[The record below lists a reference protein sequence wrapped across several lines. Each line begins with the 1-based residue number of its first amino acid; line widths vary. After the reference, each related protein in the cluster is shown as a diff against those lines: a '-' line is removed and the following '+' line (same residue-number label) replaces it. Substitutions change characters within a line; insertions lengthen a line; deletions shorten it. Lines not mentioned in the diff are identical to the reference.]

1 MKKTITLLVLLGLF
15 LTACSNT
22 AASEEAVVVP
32 TEDTSASQVEEQPTE
47 PEAAPEPSR
56 SEGSDIVL
64 EQAQFVYGVFQL
76 EENDLAVSTE
86 QANTLLPL
94 LTSLQEL
101 TSVNMGGRPD
111 ENNTEQTAPDENA
124 MQEQQEQ
131 LQDLMTQISAV
142 LTTEQLESINSMEIT
157 QEIMQAVME
166 KYGVEMAVGGQGGP
180 GQGGPGGNGEQ
191 PAQGGETQ
199 QGTPPEGGQGGNPP
213 AGDADQT
220 GQGLNPGGRGGMNV
234 SPALLEALIQLIQER
249 AGV

>member
-1 MKKTITLLVLLGLF
+1 MKKIITKLILFGLF
-15 LTACSNT
+15 LAACSNT

-32 TEDTSASQVEEQPTE
+32 TEDTSAGLAEAQPAE
-47 PEAAPEPSR
+47 PEVMPEPSQ
-56 SEGSDIVL
+56 SEGSDLVL
-64 EQAQFVYGVFQL
+64 EQAQFIYGIFQL
-76 EENDLAVSTE
+76 EESDLAVSAE

-111 ENNTEQTAPDENA
+111 GNNAEQTVLDESA

-142 LTTEQLESINSMEIT
+142 LTTEQLNSVNSMEIT

-166 KYGVEMAVGGQGGP
+166 KYGVEITMGGPGGP

-191 PAQGGETQ
+191 TAQGGDAQ
-199 QGTPPEGGQGGNPP
+199 QGNPPEGGQGGNPP
-213 AGDADQT
+213 AGDTDQT

-234 SPALLEALIQLIQER
+234 SPALLEALIQLMQER